1 MIALVKNKA
10 IFDADILINMV
21 KTRSLEYLTTIF
33 EQIYVSDYVWNREIK
48 EDTVEYKILNKMK
61 NKGFIVVLEYNK
73 LTQMQKNYYRNAY
86 DILKDKASE
95 EYVNEGERVT
105 AAFAKAYNV
114 TYYMS
119 DDNKASPFILSLAA
133 VEVINYCDL
142 LYIAYELRN
151 SDLKKIYNFYVIYIS
166 LFEVGRL
173 PKLLRDKKGNALK
186 FSSMIAKAYDKF
198 NKSDKLSELLKSLL
212 NSYNK

>member
-151 SDLKKIYNFYVIYIS
+151 SDLKKIYDFYNIYIS
-166 LFEVGRL
+166 LFETGYL
-173 PKLLRDKKGNALK
+173 PKLLRDKKGNALE

-198 NKSDKLSELLKSLL
+198 NKSDKLSELLKSF
-212 NSYNK
+212 SDRQNK